1 MHDAGCLIVFPKS
14 TFIMYFF
21 SSLDCPNGYVAYD
34 LACYKSFITSG
45 VTWYEAEARCLED
58 KANLASIHSLEE
70 NEFIYGKTI
79 VFYFYPCLSTINQ
92 PYQSINVSY
101 V

>member
-1 MHDAGCLIVFPKS
+1 M
-14 TFIMYFF
+14 
-21 SSLDCPNGYVAYD
+21 AYD
-34 LACYKSFITSG
+34 LACYKVYSTSSENA
-45 VTWYEAEARCLED
+45 VTWYEAEAICLED

-101 V
+101 VKV

>member
-1 MHDAGCLIVFPKS
+1 M
-14 TFIMYFF
+14 
-21 SSLDCPNGYVAYD
+21 AYD
-34 LACYKSFITSG
+34 LACYKYYDELA
-45 VTWYEAEARCLED
+45 TWDEAEARCLED

-79 VFYFYPCLSTINQ
+79 VFYFYPCLSPINQ

-101 V
+101 VKV